1 MANGQIK
8 SRSVQL
14 EVVTPEAIILA
25 TDEYR
30 KELETKVHT
39 KVRYHG
45 EVRAFSWLKAASG
58 DYGFHI

>member
-39 KVRYHG
+39 KVRNHG
-45 EVRAFSWLKAASG
+45 ARPLLEPSPG
-58 DYGFHI
+58 

>member
-30 KELETKVHT
+30 KELETKAHT
-39 KVRYHG
+39 RVRNHG
-45 EVRAFSWLKAASG
+45 EG
-58 DYGFHI
+58 PY